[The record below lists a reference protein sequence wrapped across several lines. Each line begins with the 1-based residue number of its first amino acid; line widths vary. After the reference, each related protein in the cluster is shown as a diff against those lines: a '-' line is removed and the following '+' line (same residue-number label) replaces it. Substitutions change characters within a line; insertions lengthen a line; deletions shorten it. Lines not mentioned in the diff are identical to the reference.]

1 MPSLESFSKQDAN
14 DRRFRIFNNTPEQ
27 INSLNSE
34 SSKYF
39 SLKIARFQEA
49 SPLDTKLLV
58 LKFFVVRPASES
70 TCGIDMGDGGFG
82 GNSVPEIYLR

>member
-1 MPSLESFSKQDAN
+1 MPSFESFMKQDAN

-27 INSLNSE
+27 INFLNFE

-39 SLKIARFQEA
+39 SLKITRFHEA

-58 LKFFVVRPASES
+58 LKYFFVRPASES
-70 TCGIDMGDGGFG
+70 SCGIDLGDDD
-82 GNSVPEIYLR
+82 